1 MSLNVHAY
9 VCMCREVLINTYT
22 YTHTSKILEVNMQAY
37 K

>member
-22 YTHTSKILEVNMQAY
+22 YRHLHIKDSRGKYAG
-37 K
+37 